1 MNSTTIGIF
10 KVFAA
15 TVIAASTGFWS
26 NSAWAQQPPTQ
37 LNSPVQRQIEPGKRP
52 NPIPA
57 AVPVPKPTQD
67 LGSALTACDNA
78 AEDFKPIPL
87 PGAKGEVNLDSCY
100 RGRDHL
106 NCSYNVL
113 LTEAKSL
120 LQNYNLIVQANY
132 PAVGSVHD
140 VCRFTPDTLA
150 TDLQNTSEFISR
162 FRNLNAEY
170 NARINCGTK
179 IAQSFKD
186 VVLPDMKQARN
197 ILNSMSESIR
207 REMDSVS
214 GVEAQ
219 AVEFDKSIEASQR
232 ALLLIQKIHR
242 VVCLNH
248 VIPDPSLLV
257 TQERENDRAKDNVA
271 PGFCGYQTIRNAD
284 GVWVCR
290 R

>member
-1 MNSTTIGIF
+1 LAHPTFPSTLAIGVSFTKGRIIVRG
-10 KVFAA
+10 KLVSRDKAGA
-15 TVIAASTGFWS
+15 PTTSSTQ
-26 NSAWAQQPPTQ
+26 AQH
-37 LNSPVQRQIEPGKRP
+37 
-52 NPIPA
+52 PA
-57 AVPVPKPTQD
+57 
-67 LGSALTACDNA
+67 G
-78 AEDFKPIPL
+78 
-87 PGAKGEVNLDSCY
+87 
-100 RGRDHL
+100 
-106 NCSYNVL
+106 
-113 LTEAKSL
+113 
-120 LQNYNLIVQANY
+120 
-132 PAVGSVHD
+132 AVGD
-140 VCRFTPDTLA
+140 
-150 TDLQNTSEFISR
+150 
-162 FRNLNAEY
+162 AEY

-219 AVEFDKSIEASQR
+219 VVELDKSIEASQK
-232 ALLLIQKIHR
+232 AVLLIQKIHR
-242 VVCLNH
+242 VACLNH

-257 TQERENDRAKDNVA
+257 TQEHENDRAKDNVA

>member
-1 MNSTTIGIF
+1 MSRPGLATAIVVDKRSLSERDICTKFITPALRQAGWDEMLQIREEVSFTKGRIIVRGKLVSRDKAGAPTTSSTQ
-10 KVFAA
+10 
-15 TVIAASTGFWS
+15 
-26 NSAWAQQPPTQ
+26 AQH
-37 LNSPVQRQIEPGKRP
+37 
-52 NPIPA
+52 PA
-57 AVPVPKPTQD
+57 
-67 LGSALTACDNA
+67 G
-78 AEDFKPIPL
+78 
-87 PGAKGEVNLDSCY
+87 
-100 RGRDHL
+100 
-106 NCSYNVL
+106 
-113 LTEAKSL
+113 
-120 LQNYNLIVQANY
+120 
-132 PAVGSVHD
+132 AVGD
-140 VCRFTPDTLA
+140 
-150 TDLQNTSEFISR
+150 
-162 FRNLNAEY
+162 AEY

-219 AVEFDKSIEASQR
+219 VVELDKSIEASQK
-232 ALLLIQKIHR
+232 AVLLIQKIHR
-242 VVCLNH
+242 VACLNH

-257 TQERENDRAKDNVA
+257 TQEHENDRAKDNVA